1 MRDDGLY
8 KIGDI
13 AKLFHISISL
23 IRHYENIGL
32 VVPEYIDKETGYRYY
47 SSRQFEYFNIIGYLR
62 TLDFSL
68 NDISDFLKNRDVE
81 VIKEKLYAQRERVE
95 EKKKEI
101 ERIERKIDS
110 RLALIESAENARLDA
125 IELIDAPSINMISIE
140 RNIEIK
146 DAMDMEEP
154 TSMLAK
160 LQAEPVIFLGKV
172 GLSISIGNLL
182 AGRLEGY
189 TGIFLIIDK
198 EDKATTDI
206 ITLPASKAIRLRF
219 NGRHTEAA
227 EQYERM
233 LSYINSNG
241 YEIAGESREIALI
254 DHGITRDESKFV
266 TEITIPVKKLQK

>member
-13 AKLFHISISL
+13 AKLFHISVSL
-23 IRHYENIGL
+23 VRHYENIGL
-32 VVPEYIDKETGYRYY
+32 VLPEYIDRETGYRYY
-47 SSRQFEYFNIIGYLR
+47 SSKQFEYFNIIGYLR

-68 NDISDFLKNRDVE
+68 NDISYFLKNRDVD

-101 ERIERKIDS
+101 ERIERKIDA
-110 RLALIESAENARLDA
+110 RLSLIESAENANLDR
-125 IELIDAPSINMISIE
+125 IEIIDAPSINIMRIQ

-160 LQAEPVIFLGKV
+160 LQDEPVIFLGKV
-172 GLSISIGNLL
+172 GLSINKENLL
-182 AGRLEGY
+182 SGRFESY
-189 TGIFLIIDK
+189 TGIFLIIDE
-198 EDKATTDI
+198 EDKATNDI

-219 NGRHTEAA
+219 NGRHTEAQ
-227 EQYERM
+227 EQYKKLLEF
-233 LSYINSNG
+233 IASNG
-241 YEIAGESREIALI
+241 YEVIDESREIALI

-266 TEITIPVKKLQK
+266 TEITIPVKQSQL